1 MIKLKKI
8 PCLNECVLATVADVD
23 YVKLALERANRPNE
37 TYSS

>member
-23 YVKLALERANRPNE
+23 YVKLAFNIPKK